1 MAWLDVRQVLVE
13 TMLEQKV
20 HNSNER
26 IAAQEAL
33 LVQLTE
39 TSQQQQQQQQGYS
52 ANDLQWTNNAKFLH
66 DMVQQVI
73 NHTHAQRFSL
83 MQHNTKSNLTNL
95 VCLDI
100 LSASRGCISCL
111 VQSRSSQQ
119 LQRTTTHSSSWT
131 P

>member
-1 MAWLDVRQVLVE
+1 MAWFDVRQVLVE

-33 LVQLTE
+33 LVQLTK
-39 TSQQQQQQQQGYS
+39 TSQQQQGYS

-73 NHTHAQRFSL
+73 ITH
-83 MQHNTKSNLTNL
+83 M
-95 VCLDI
+95 
-100 LSASRGCISCL
+100 
-111 VQSRSSQQ
+111 
-119 LQRTTTHSSSWT
+119 HSDFH
-131 P
+131 